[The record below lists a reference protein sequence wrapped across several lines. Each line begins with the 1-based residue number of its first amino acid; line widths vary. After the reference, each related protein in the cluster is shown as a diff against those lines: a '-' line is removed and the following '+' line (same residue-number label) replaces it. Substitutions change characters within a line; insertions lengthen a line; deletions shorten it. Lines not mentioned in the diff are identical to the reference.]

1 MPIAVFAKPYNIS
14 LNQDISKITAEIR
27 AKLGAKVLYSGGSVI
42 FKLKWPAMFEN
53 EKNVFEAVIVYG
65 KAMANVLSTNQAG
78 EVTITAFGEGL
89 IPGKV
94 DLLIRW

>member
-1 MPIAVFAKPYNIS
+1 
-14 LNQDISKITAEIR
+14 
-27 AKLGAKVLYSGGSVI
+27 
-42 FKLKWPAMFEN
+42 MFEN

-94 DLLIRW
+94 DLLIR